1 MGKEV
6 EKGFINTK
14 KLAKVLEDAWY
25 HNMKDRG
32 GFVCW
37 DGKFTKEV
45 TKRYKISLCT
55 TCMDRL
61 SDLKQTLPQ
70 NIKDNS
76 DYPNIEFV
84 VLDYNSKN
92 DDVSGWIKS
101 EMGEHID
108 SGKLVY
114 YRTTE
119 PKYFDMSH
127 SRNIAFLAAAG
138 DIVNNIDA
146 DAFTPP
152 AEEWG
157 FATYINK
164 LANEQ
169 PEKAI
174 FAKSR
179 QLLRGRLGFYRKE
192 FIELLGGYDETNLNY
207 YGNDDAN
214 LQNRAWELG
223 FKMMSFRGQFCGIV
237 PDHVKH
243 KEGNYPV
250 PWWQS
255 EGENRLISYA
265 TIIVK
270 QFKANEGRVWG
281 KAKLIKNFNEEIEV
295 GIYPHTLLNI

>member
-6 EKGFINTK
+6 EKGFMNTK

-25 HNMKDRG
+25 HSMKERN
-32 GFVCW
+32 GFLRW
-37 DGKFTKEV
+37 DGQFTKEI
-45 TKRYKISLCT
+45 TKQYKISLCT
-55 TCMDRL
+55 TVMDRL
-61 SDLKQTLPQ
+61 SDLKQTLSQ

-76 DYPNIEFV
+76 DYPNVEFV
-84 VLDYNSKN
+84 VLDYNSKK
-92 DDVSGWIKS
+92 DDVGGWIKS
-101 EMGEHID
+101 EMMEHID
-108 SGKLVY
+108 SGKLAY

-119 PKYFDMSH
+119 PQYFDMSH
-127 SRNIAFLAAAG
+127 SRNVAFLAASG
-138 DIVNNIDA
+138 DIVNNVDA

-152 AEEWG
+152 TEECG
-157 FATYINK
+157 FVTYINK

-169 PEKAI
+169 PEKAM

-179 QLLRGRLGFYRKE
+179 QLLRGRLGFFKKE
-192 FIELLGGYDETNLNY
+192 FIELLGGYDETNLKY

-214 LQNRAWELG
+214 LQNRAWELD
-223 FKMMSFRGQFCGIV
+223 FKMMFFGGQFCGIV

-265 TIIVK
+265 TIIIK
-270 QFKANEGRVWG
+270 QFKANKGRVWG
-281 KAKLIKNFNEEIEV
+281 QARLIKNFKEEVIT
-295 GIYPHTLLNI
+295 GIQG

>member
-6 EKGFINTK
+6 EKGVINTK
-14 KLAKVLEDAWY
+14 KLDKILEDVWY

-45 TKRYKISLCT
+45 TKQYKISLCT

-84 VLDYNSKN
+84 VLDYNSKK
-92 DDVSGWIKS
+92 DDIGGWIKS
-101 EMGEHID
+101 EMMEYID

-114 YRTTE
+114 YRT
-119 PKYFDMSH
+119 D
-127 SRNIAFLAAAG
+127 
-138 DIVNNIDA
+138 
-146 DAFTPP
+146 TPP
-152 AEEWG
+152 SEEYR
-157 FATYINK
+157 FAMYINK

-192 FIELLGGYDETNLNY
+192 FIELLGGYDETNLKF

-243 KEGNYPV
+243 KEGNYPM
-250 PWWQS
+250 PWWES

-265 TIIVK
+265 TIIIK
-270 QFKANEGRVWG
+270 QLKANEGRVWG
-281 KAKLIKNFNEEIEV
+281 KAKLVKNFEGEEVET
-295 GIYPHTLLNI
+295 GIQG

>member
-1 MGKEV
+1 MEKL
-6 EKGFINTK
+6 EKGFIDTK
-14 KLAKVLEDAWY
+14 KLAEYLEKAWY
-25 HNMKDRG
+25 KSMKETA

-37 DGKFTKEV
+37 DGVFTKPV
-45 TKRYKISLCT
+45 TKEYKVSICT
-55 TCMDRL
+55 TIMDRL

-70 NIKDNS
+70 NIQDNL
-76 DYPNIEFV
+76 DYPNVEFV
-84 VLDYNSKN
+84 VLDYNSKV
-92 DDVSGWIKS
+92 DDVGKWIQS
-101 EMGEHID
+101 AMMDHIK
-108 SGKLVY
+108 SGKLIY
-114 YRTTE
+114 CRTE
-119 PKYFDMSH
+119 GPEFFDMSH
-127 SRNIAFLAAAG
+127 SRNVAFLAASG
-138 DIVNNIDA
+138 DIVNNVDA
-146 DAFTPP
+146 DAFTLPT
-152 AEEWG
+152 EKYG

-192 FIELLGGYDETNLNY
+192 FIELLGGYDETNLKY

-214 LQNRAWELG
+214 LQNRAWELN
-223 FKMMSFRGQFCGIV
+223 FKMMPFRGQFCGII

-243 KEGNYPV
+243 KEGNYPM
-250 PWWQS
+250 PWWES

-281 KAKLIKNFNEEIEV
+281 KAKLIKNFEEEVEV
-295 GIYPHTLLNI
+295 GIYPTK